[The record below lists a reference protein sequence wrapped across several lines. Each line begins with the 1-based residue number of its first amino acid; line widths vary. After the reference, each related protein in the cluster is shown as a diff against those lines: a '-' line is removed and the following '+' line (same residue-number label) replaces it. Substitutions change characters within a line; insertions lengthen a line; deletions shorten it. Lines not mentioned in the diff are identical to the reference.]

1 MSSTQLLIRLRELN
15 DDLTSI
21 NDRTMSTEQIEEA
34 TIEELGQLVTDL
46 SDLVDQ
52 ADFGKLTPQDRDELF
67 GKIRQFECDHLRVTK
82 FLSQLTEL
90 LELIEV

>member
-21 NDRTMSTEQIEEA
+21 NDRTMSTEQVEEA

-46 SDLVDQ
+46 SDLVGQ
-52 ADFGKLTPQDRDELF
+52 ADFGKLTPHDRDELF
-67 GKIRQFECDHLRVTK
+67 GKIRQFECEHLRVMK